1 MSALPGFSSNGLRL
15 ELATRRMRGALIGGR
30 HPWRGWER
38 VQLMPAAVLAGLVLS
53 ASGWTVVTAGV
64 RVAAPLLVFCCCVAV
79 VFAIRRFAHIR
90 ARSVASATYAVVLL
104 PGPLLFCIE
113 ASADELGVYTRTLL
127 FVAAGLILMV
137 LALIAAWF
145 GRGVRWLWLPLVV
158 PFGVAAF
165 VSGLAFRVIF
175 EEAVPAGDV
184 ATFQSGYRWMPLL
197 AFWWTWFGFLA
208 GMFAAALRAIEAD
221 SVRWGYLTGQ
231 RTSFWPMV
239 LPLRILRLMQ
249 PVLLITGIAVVVA
262 AARVFDVILI
272 GVPASY
278 QIHRDSATVRWW
290 RLVTG
295 EGAPTDAAVYSVPL
309 AVLVGVC
316 AVALWKVGGA
326 REIRLPL
333 RPRSDEPYG
342 ASRTGLSAKVFAGV
356 VAIAFATPLIV
367 LVWVSTRRPSGGHG
381 WPALGRVWEAG
392 LPSTL
397 GVTALVATVATVLA
411 VSAALPVAR
420 WLSAAPSNSWRFRIT
435 ITGLVV
441 LAVLPAQMYLGPI
454 DQVSDAFGLSGTQY
468 PLMLVHGAAGLPVSV
483 LILRGALR
491 AAEENPR
498 GAATHGLARP
508 GAVARR
514 LWVGAGGAIVA
525 AAVLEFIQVWND
537 FFVSLM
543 ISGAG
548 VSPWSLLLW
557 GEARHFEENLPQLA
571 AGSLVFAV
579 VPVALLLATWR
590 RYLVPAL
597 TGGVLR

>member
-1 MSALPGFSSNGLRL
+1 MSALPGFPSNGLRL

-38 VQLMPAAVLAGLVLS
+38 AQLIPAGLLAGLLLMAS
-53 ASGWTVVTAGV
+53 AWTVATAGV
-64 RVAAPLLVFCCCVAV
+64 RVATPLLLFACGVAA
-79 VFAIRRFAHIR
+79 VFAIRRFGPFRSR
-90 ARSVASATYAVVLL
+90 AVTLAAYAVVLL
-104 PGPLLFCIE
+104 PAPLLFYVD
-113 ASADELGVYTRTLL
+113 ASADELGVYARTLL
-127 FVAAGLILMV
+127 FVAAGLVLMA
-137 LALIAAWF
+137 LALITAWF
-145 GRGVRWLWLPLVV
+145 ARGVRWLWLPLVV

-165 VSGLAFRVIF
+165 VSGLAFRVMF

-184 ATFQSGYRWMPLL
+184 ATFQSGYRWMPLF
-197 AFWWTWFGFLA
+197 AFWWTWFGFLT
-208 GMFAAALRAIEAD
+208 GIFAAALRAIESD
-221 SVRWGYLTGQ
+221 SVRWGYLTAQAGSA
-231 RTSFWPMV
+231 RPAV
-239 LPLRILRLMQ
+239 LVWRSLRLLQ

-290 RLVTG
+290 RLVTDG
-295 EGAPTDAAVYSVPL
+295 GTPPEGAVYSVPL

-316 AVALWKVGGA
+316 AFALWKAGGA

-333 RPRSDEPYG
+333 RPNPHEPYG
-342 ASRTGLSAKVFAGV
+342 APRTGLPATVFAGV
-356 VAIAFATPLIV
+356 VAVAFAIPILV
-367 LVWVSTRRPSGGHG
+367 LLWVSTRRPGGHG

-397 GVTALVATVATVLA
+397 GVTTLVATVATVLA

-420 WLSAAPSNSWRFRIT
+420 WLSTAPSNTWRFRVA

-454 DQVSDAFGLSGTQY
+454 DQASDALGLSGTQY

-498 GAATHGLARP
+498 SAAMHGLARP

-514 LWVGAGGAIVA
+514 LWAGAGGAVVA

-548 VSPWSLLLW
+548 ASPWSLLLW
-557 GEARHFEENLPQLA
+557 GEARQFEENLPQLA
-571 AGSLVFAV
+571 AGSLVFAI

-590 RYLVPAL
+590 RFLVPAL

>member
-1 MSALPGFSSNGLRL
+1 MTTNPGFSSNGVRF

-38 VQLMPAAVLAGLVLS
+38 SQLVPAALLLAVLLVASAWTVATAGARVGVPLAVLACGVVAVLVLRK
-53 ASGWTVVTAGV
+53 AVRPQPRALMWTV
-64 RVAAPLLVFCCCVAV
+64 
-79 VFAIRRFAHIR
+79 
-90 ARSVASATYAVVLL
+90 YAVVLA
-104 PGPLLFCIE
+104 PGPLLFCRL
-113 ASADELGVYTRTLL
+113 ASADELGVYARTLL
-127 FVAAGLILMV
+127 FVAAGLVLMA
-137 LALIAAWF
+137 LALAAAWF
-145 GRGVRWLWLPLVV
+145 GRGVRWVWLPLVV
-158 PFGVAAF
+158 PFGIAAF
-165 VSGLAFRVIF
+165 VSGLAFRVMF
-175 EEAVPAGDV
+175 DQAVPVGDV
-184 ATFQSGYRWMPLL
+184 DTFRTGYRWMPLF

-208 GMFAAALRAIEAD
+208 GIFSAALRAIESD
-221 SVRWGYLTGQ
+221 SVRWGYLTGPT
-231 RTSFWPMV
+231 TSFRPAV
-239 LPLRILRLMQ
+239 LMWRLLRLMQ
-249 PVLLITGIAVVVA
+249 PVLLVTGIAVVVA

-278 QIHRDSATVRWW
+278 QYQRDSATVRWW

-295 EGAPTDAAVYSVPL
+295 ESSTAEAAMYSVPL
-309 AVLVGVC
+309 AVLVGMC
-316 AVALWKVGGA
+316 AFALWKAGGA

-333 RPRSDEPYG
+333 RPNPHEPYG
-342 ASRTGLSAKVFAGV
+342 VPRTKWPTPVFAVLVAV
-356 VAIAFATPLIV
+356 VFATPV
-367 LVWVSTRRPSGGHG
+367 LVLLWVSTRRPGGRG

-397 GVTALVATVATVLA
+397 GLTTLVATVATVLA

-420 WLSAAPSNSWRFRIT
+420 WLSTTASGTWRFRIA

-454 DQVSDAFGLSGTQY
+454 DQVSGALGFSGTQY
-468 PLMLVHGAAGLPVSV
+468 PLMLVHAAAGIPVTV

-491 AAEENPR
+491 AAAENPR
-498 GAATHGLARP
+498 TASIHGLARP

-514 LWVGAGGAIVA
+514 LWAGVGGAVVA
-525 AAVLEFIQVWND
+525 AAVLEFVQVWND

-571 AGSLVFAV
+571 AGALVFAI
-579 VPVALLLATWR
+579 VPVTLLLATWR
-590 RYLVPAL
+590 RFLVPAL